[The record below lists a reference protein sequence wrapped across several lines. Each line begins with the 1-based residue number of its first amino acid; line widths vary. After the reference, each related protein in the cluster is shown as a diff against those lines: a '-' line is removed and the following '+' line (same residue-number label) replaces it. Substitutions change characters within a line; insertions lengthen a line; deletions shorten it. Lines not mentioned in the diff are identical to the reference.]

1 MTQIDLEVV
10 EYEGGYQ
17 DRNGNK
23 SGRLGASLHLYLRV
37 EGSVMKA
44 ILLWV
49 WGSDLGGLRR
59 LLRKC
64 CVPVLTNLG
73 IFDLGHRWCTSD
85 GQGFVDPPIQ
95 PWSSLV
101 HERRPRFRGS
111 TYSTL
116 VIAGAMFRGS
126 AA

>member
-23 SGRLGASLHLYLRV
+23 SGRLGASLHLYLTV

-85 GQGFVDPPIQ
+85 GQGFVDPPTR
-95 PWSSLV
+95 PWPSLV
-101 HERRPRFRGS
+101 QCFVEVPRDS
-111 TYSTL
+111 VDKL
-116 VIAGAMFRGS
+116 LNLC
-126 AA
+126 

>member
-1 MTQIDLEVV
+1 VERRTHQALSVPELPGGHPYMTQIDLEVV

-23 SGRLGASLHLYLRV
+23 SGRFGASQHLYLRV

-64 CVPVLTNLG
+64 CVPVLTNLA
-73 IFDLGHRWCTSD
+73 IFDLN
-85 GQGFVDPPIQ
+85 PKP
-95 PWSSLV
+95 
-101 HERRPRFRGS
+101 
-111 TYSTL
+111 
-116 VIAGAMFRGS
+116 
-126 AA
+126 